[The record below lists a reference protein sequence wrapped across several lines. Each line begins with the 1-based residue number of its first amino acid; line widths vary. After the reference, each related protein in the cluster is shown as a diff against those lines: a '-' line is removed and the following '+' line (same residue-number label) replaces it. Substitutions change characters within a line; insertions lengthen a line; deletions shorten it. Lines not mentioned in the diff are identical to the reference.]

1 MRIITEAP
9 LTVIRELKVRSWST
23 PVQALVVITIA
34 LLVNTLAVSPN
45 LFIQNLIGGIAYG
58 MVLAIIALGLAL
70 ILGLLGIVNFAHGG
84 LFMLGAYGAYEIVAL
99 QGLSFWTAL
108 VVIPVAVGVIGVA
121 MEVGILRRLYGG
133 TPVIGLLATFGIFVM
148 IEEATRAR
156 WGGTPLTFE
165 IPPVLQGSVPI
176 GLGQIATIRLVT
188 VFIATLV
195 IVGTYLLMYRTDFGL
210 TIRAGLQDR
219 EMAEFI
225 GIDIPTRFTVV
236 FFLGS
241 AIAGLAGVLRGAE
254 TGMDLSMGFE
264 FVLLAFVIVIV
275 GGVGSIFGS
284 VVSGLLIGIS
294 VFVAPVAVRSLATVS
309 GIDALD
315 VAGIGGVVPFIV
327 MLVVLL
333 IRPRGLFGEE
343 GLLE

>member
-1 MRIITEAP
+1 MATSTLRRLGAGS
-9 LTVIRELKVRSWST
+9 RST
-23 PVQALVVITIA
+23 PAVGVVIASA
-34 LLVNTLAVSPN
+34 LLFLLTFAVFPD
-45 LFIQNLIGGIAYG
+45 LFVQNLIGGVAYG

-70 ILGLLGIVNFAHGG
+70 ILGLLGVVNFAHGG
-84 LFMLGAYGAYEIVAL
+84 LFMLGAYGAYEIVVT
-99 QGLSFWTAL
+99 QGLSFWAAL
-108 VVIPVAVGVIGVA
+108 VVVPIAVGVLGVA
-121 MEVGILRRLYGG
+121 MEVSVLRRLYGKN
-133 TPVIGLLATFGIFVM
+133 PVIGLLATFGVFLM

-165 IPPVLQGSVPI
+165 IPPALQGAIPLGV
-176 GLGQIATIRLVT
+176 GQIATIRLLT
-188 VFIATLV
+188 VVVAAFI
-195 IVGTYLLMYRTDFGL
+195 IVGIYSLMYRTDFGL

-225 GIDIPTRFTVV
+225 GINIPMRFTIV

-254 TGMDLSMGFE
+254 TGMDLSLGFE
-264 FVLLAFVIVIV
+264 FVLLAFVIVII

-284 VVSGLLIGIS
+284 VVSGLLVGVS
-294 VFVAPVAVRSLATVS
+294 VFILPVTARALASVTGV
-309 GIDALD
+309 DALN
-315 VAGIGGVVPFIV
+315 VAGIGGVVPYIV

-333 IRPRGLFGEE
+333 VRPRGLFGEE